1 MKKTINKIIEHPFL
15 LIPIGRMDYL
25 LWIIGIKI
33 AQVVVSF
40 ITMGVRF
47 GHMDM
52 MAWNPMYTGVMQ
64 MLCFLLLELALTI
77 TLFVFA
83 SKRLRDIGES
93 QYLLLLLF
101 IPFVNI
107 IFSLYLIFKK
117 GKHGHHTHHAV
128 HHQHEEKPH
137 VHDQETPKTE

>member
-15 LIPIGRMDYL
+15 LKPIGRMDYL
-25 LWIIGIKI
+25 LWIIGIKLVQ
-33 AQVVVSF
+33 AGVSF
-40 ITMGVRF
+40 MMMGTGF
-47 GHMDM
+47 GQRGM
-52 MAWNPMYTGVMQ
+52 MAFSPTYIVGVNMIF
-64 MLCFLLLELALTI
+64 FLVIELALSI
-77 TLFVFA
+77 ALFSFG

-117 GKHGHHTHHAV
+117 GKHGHHTHHVV
-128 HHQHEEKPH
+128 HHHHEEKPH
-137 VHDQETPKTE
+137 VHDQESAKTE

>member
-1 MKKTINKIIEHPFL
+1 
-15 LIPIGRMDYL
+15 MDYL
-25 LWIIGIKI
+25 LWIIGIKLVQ
-33 AQVVVSF
+33 AGVSF
-40 ITMGVRF
+40 MMMGTGF
-47 GHMDM
+47 GQRGM
-52 MAWNPMYTGVMQ
+52 MAFSPMHATGMSMVF
-64 MLCFLLLELALTI
+64 FLVIELALAVA
-77 TLFVFA
+77 LFVFA

-117 GKHGHHTHHAV
+117 GKHGHHTHHVV
-128 HHQHEEKPH
+128 HHHHEEKPH

>member
-47 GHMDM
+47 GRMDM
-52 MAWNPMYTGVMQ
+52 MAWNPVYGSAIQ
-64 MLCFLLLELALTI
+64 MLCFLVIELALTI
-77 TLFVFA
+77 ALFVFA

-101 IPFVNI
+101 IPFINI

-117 GKHGHHTHHAV
+117 GKHGHHAHHVV
-128 HHQHEEKPH
+128 HHYQEKPH
-137 VHDQETPKTE
+137 VHDQEPPKTE